1 MVCADLR
8 SPRLFGGFIFW
19 VFWGFVVFDSGD
31 NDGLFSHV
39 GRLLDGWI
47 DLGLIGENMVVVRE

>member
-1 MVCADLR
+1 MVCGDLR

-31 NDGLFSHV
+31 DDGLFSHV
-39 GRLLDGWI
+39 G
-47 DLGLIGENMVVVRE
+47 